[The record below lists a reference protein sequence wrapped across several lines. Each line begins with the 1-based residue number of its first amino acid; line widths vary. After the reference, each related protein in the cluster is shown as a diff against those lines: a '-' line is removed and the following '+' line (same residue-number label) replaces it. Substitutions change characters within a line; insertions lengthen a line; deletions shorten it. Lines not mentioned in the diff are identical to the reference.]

1 MRIFMNFSH
10 SSQRWALQTA
20 CSLFLL
26 VSATGPALSQSNGAQ
41 AASQNTGVSV
51 THIAEIETQVTLP
64 DGKKEVRRMPA
75 AKVEPGKVVVYT
87 TRVQNAGKEPATQL
101 SLVAPVPA
109 HTTLVENASFGEAAT
124 TYSIDQGKSF
134 APLAQLVVD
143 REGRQRPA
151 RSSDV
156 THLRWQPEKPLAP
169 GAKLEMG
176 FKVQVN

>member
-1 MRIFMNFSH
+1 MMNFRQ
-10 SSQRWALQTA
+10 SSQRWALQGA

-26 VSATGPALSQSNGAQ
+26 AGGTGTVLSQSNNAQ
-41 AASQNTGVSV
+41 SMAQNNGVSV
-51 THIAEIETQVTLP
+51 THVAEVETQVTLP
-64 DGKKEVRRMPA
+64 DGKKETRRIPA
-75 AKVEPGKVVVYT
+75 AKVEPGKVVIYT
-87 TRVQNAGKEPATQL
+87 TRLQNSGKEPATQL
-101 SLVAPVPA
+101 SLVAPVPT
-109 HTTLVENASFGEAAT
+109 HTTLVENASFGEAST

-156 THLRWQPEKPLAP
+156 THLRWQTEKPLAP

>member
-1 MRIFMNFSH
+1 MNISQT
-10 SSQRWALQTA
+10 SQRWALKTA
-20 CSLFLL
+20 CTLFLL
-26 VSATGPALSQSNGAQ
+26 ASAAGPALSQSNNAATGGQ
-41 AASQNTGVSV
+41 ASAVSV
-51 THIAEIETQVTLP
+51 THFAEVETQVTLA
-64 DGKKEVRRMPA
+64 DGKKDVRRAPA
-75 AKVEPGKVVVYT
+75 AKVEPGKVVIYT
-87 TRVQNAGKEPATQL
+87 TRLQNGGKEPATQL
-101 SLVAPVPA
+101 SLVAPVPT
-109 HTTLVENASFGEAAT
+109 HTTLIENASFGDAAT

-176 FKVQVN
+176 FKVLVN